1 MISRVV
7 FIWNVFIFDDLVVQE
22 GQDVS
27 VIKPL
32 ISIVIEALQEQE
44 INVNE
49 ELSLYLIN
57 AFNKQNSFE
66 GEEALVRENLADSY
80 IKLNDFQSAALQL
93 KQIRVDSSH
102 RFVYYI
108 LKNRF
113 LWLISYIFEIL

>member
-1 MISRVV
+1 M
-7 FIWNVFIFDDLVVQE
+7 FIFDVLVVQE

-44 INVNE
+44 ISVNE
-49 ELSLYLIN
+49 ELSLYLIH

-80 IKLNDFQSAALQL
+80 IKLNDFENAAAQL

-102 RFVYYI
+102 RFVDYTY
-108 LKNRF
+108 
-113 LWLISYIFEIL
+113 